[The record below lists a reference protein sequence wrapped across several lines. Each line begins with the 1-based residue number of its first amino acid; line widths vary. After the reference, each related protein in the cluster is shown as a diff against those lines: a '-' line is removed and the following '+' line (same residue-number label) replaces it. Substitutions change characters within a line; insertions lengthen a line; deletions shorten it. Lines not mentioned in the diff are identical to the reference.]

1 MANGSIAAIAA
12 GHICLDLI
20 PQLNESQSRPED
32 LFSPGRL
39 VQVGPATIALGGSV
53 ANTGLALH
61 RLGIATSMMGK
72 VGDDLL
78 GGTIL
83 QALRSQQPALA
94 DGMIVSQG
102 EASSYTVVIN
112 PPGVDRCFLHCPGT
126 NDTYVA
132 ADFAMDRLAG
142 ARLLNFG
149 YPTLM
154 QGIFSDGGIGL
165 AERFEQIGQ
174 QGLLVSLD
182 MGMPDPASAAGRVDW
197 AAWLA
202 RVLPAVD
209 VFLPSLDE
217 VLLMLDR
224 PRFEQLVQDAQGGNP
239 AAAADGA
246 LLDDL
251 ADRLLSMGA
260 KIVVLKLGDQGLY
273 LRTSDSVAQLAQRAA
288 WTGFGWDNWQN
299 RQLLAPCFSV
309 PVVGTTGS
317 GDCTIAGFLAG
328 MLHGLSPEETL
339 RGAVG
344 VGACNVQS
352 ADATSGIPSWDDV
365 QQRMAGWEQ
374 RTVDIALDGWQRLES
389 TGLLSGPQD
398 FAG

>member
-1 MANGSIAAIAA
+1 MADGRVAAIAA
-12 GHICLDLI
+12 GHICLDII

-39 VQVGPATIALGGSV
+39 VQVGPATIALGGSA

-83 QALRSQQPALA
+83 QALRAQQTALA
-94 DGMIVSQG
+94 EGMIVAAG
-102 EASSYTVVIN
+102 EASSYTVVMN

-126 NDTYVA
+126 NDTFVA
-132 ADFAMDRLAG
+132 DDFAMERLAG

-154 QGIFSDGGIGL
+154 QGIFSDGGAGL
-165 AERFEQIGQ
+165 ADRFRQIGQ

-182 MGMPDPASAAGRVDW
+182 MGMPDPAAAAGQVDW
-197 AAWLA
+197 AAWLTS
-202 RVLPAVD
+202 VLPSVD

-224 PRFEQLVQDAQGGNP
+224 PRFDRLVQDARGGDP
-239 AAAADGA
+239 AAAADA
-246 LLDDL
+246 ELLDGL
-251 ADRLLSMGA
+251 AKRLLGMGA

-273 LRTSDSVAQLAQRAA
+273 LRTSDTVLQLNRRSA
-288 WTGFGWDNWQN
+288 WADFAWDAWRN

-352 ADATSGIPSWDDV
+352 PDATSGIPSWDEV
-365 QQRMAGWEQ
+365 QQRMANWGQRDVDLSLEGWNRSE
-374 RTVDIALDGWQRLES
+374 AS
-389 TGLLSGPQD
+389 GLLSGPLD
-398 FAG
+398 CAG